1 MGPVYVH
8 VGTEEDV
15 TLGWLVVVAVLVFGT
30 VVYSPSESRA
40 DTNPQGVGQRP
51 AQSRAHPSAAIVMGV
66 AAVCIGSAI
75 ACSATGYG
83 WLRATW
89 SQLPKW
95 PSCYDL
101 LVVLLL
107 VEARRGHR

>member
-51 AQSRAHPSAAIVMGV
+51 AQTRAHPRAAIVMGV
-66 AAVCIGSAI
+66 AAVCIRSAI

-83 WLRATW
+83 WLEG
-89 SQLPKW
+89 
-95 PSCYDL
+95 DL
-101 LVVLLL
+101 VAVAIEMALLL
-107 VEARRGHR
+107 RPPGRAAVGRGSP